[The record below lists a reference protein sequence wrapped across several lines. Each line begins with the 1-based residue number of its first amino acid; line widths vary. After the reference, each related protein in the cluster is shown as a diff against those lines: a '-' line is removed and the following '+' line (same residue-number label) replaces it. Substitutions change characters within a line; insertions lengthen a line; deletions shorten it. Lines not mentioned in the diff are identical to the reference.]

1 MPNKQRKYIAI
12 LGSIM
17 SGLGK
22 GILTASIC
30 KLLQLKGYKVVPL
43 KFDGYLN
50 VDCGTMNP
58 FRHGE
63 VFVLDDGSEVDMD
76 FGTYE
81 RFLNISMT
89 KFSSITGGKIFQ
101 HLIQKERE
109 GRFLGRDVQIVPHLT
124 DELKDWIRRLGEEA
138 DADFVIIEVG
148 GTVGDLENS
157 YFIEAIRQLS
167 YEEKYLMVI
176 QLTRVPSLSKGEPKT
191 KPTQHANRLIQ
202 SLGLRPDAIVCR
214 EDEPLTKEAI
224 EKIAQFA
231 NIKPE
236 FVYDDPTV
244 GTIYELPII
253 LNRQGIMQAISSR
266 LDIDPTPPDLSSW
279 CTLVNRITSP
289 SNGAVKIALVGKY
302 TSTRDAYASV
312 YESIVHAA
320 AHYDVKPL
328 IDFIESAQ
336 LEESG
341 PQQLSGYDGI
351 IVPGGFGKRGIE
363 GKISAISHAR
373 VNNIPYLGL
382 CLGMQLMVVE
392 YARNVLGWEDAHTT
406 EIYPETKHPVID
418 LLPEQKTIYR
428 KGGTMRLGAYTMQLV
443 PGTVAHS
450 YYGLELVDERHR
462 HRYEVNPEFVR
473 DFEEHGLVISGRH
486 KDSGI
491 VEMVEWPN
499 GLGIGTQAHPEF
511 KSRLEKPAPLFLFLI
526 EKALQRRNNSKE
538 YLCNAINNEENEQR
552 AAK

>member
-1 MPNKQRKYIAI
+1 MQAPNKRRYIAI

-81 RFLNISMT
+81 RFLGIPMT

-109 GRFLGRDVQIVPHLT
+109 GRFLGRDVQIIPHLT
-124 DELKDWIRRLGEEA
+124 DELKDWIRRLGDETN
-138 DADFVIIEVG
+138 ADFVVIEVG

-167 YEEKYLMVI
+167 YEEKYFMTI
-176 QLTRVPSLSKGEPKT
+176 QLTRVPSLTKGEPKT

-214 EDEPLTKEAI
+214 EDEPLSAEAI
-224 EKIAQFA
+224 EKIALFA

-244 GTIYELPII
+244 STIYELPII
-253 LNRQGIMQAISSR
+253 LNKQGIMRAISSK
-266 LDIDPTPPDLSSW
+266 LDVDETPPDLSSW
-279 CTLVNRITSP
+279 SSLVNRIISP
-289 SNGAVKIALVGKY
+289 SNGEVHIALVGKY

-312 YESIVHAA
+312 YESIIHAA
-320 AHYDVKPL
+320 AHYNVKPV
-328 IDFIESAQ
+328 IDFVEST
-336 LEESG
+336 LIEESG
-341 PQQLSGYDGI
+341 PQLLAKYNGI

-363 GKISAISHAR
+363 GKIAAINCAR
-373 VNNIPYLGL
+373 TNNIPYLGL

-392 YARNVLGWEDAHTT
+392 YARNVLGWDDAHTT
-406 EIYPETKHPVID
+406 EFSTETKHPVID
-418 LLPEQKTIYR
+418 LLPDQKFIDR
-428 KGGTMRLGAYTMQLV
+428 KGGTMRLGSYTMHV
-443 PGTVAHS
+443 FPGTTAYS
-450 YYGLELVDERHR
+450 YYGSEFVDERHR
-462 HRYEVNPEFVR
+462 HRYEVNPEFVP
-473 DFEEHGLVISGRH
+473 DLEEHGLVISGRH

-526 EKALQRRNNSKE
+526 DAAIKKRDTQNSTERSKE
-538 YLCNAINNEENEQR
+538 PPLQCQ
-552 AAK
+552 

>member
-1 MPNKQRKYIAI
+1 MMPSAQRKYIAI
-12 LGSIM
+12 IGSIM

-30 KLLQLKGYKVVPL
+30 KLLQLKGYKAVPL

-63 VFVLDDGSEVDMD
+63 VFVLDDGAEVDMD

-81 RFLNISMT
+81 RFLNISMN

-101 HLIQKERE
+101 HIIQKERE

-124 DELKDWIRRLGEEA
+124 NELKDWIRRLGDETN
-138 DADFVIIEVG
+138 ADFVVIEVG

-167 YEEKYLMVI
+167 YEEKYFMTI

-214 EDEPLTKEAI
+214 EDEPLTREAI
-224 EKIAQFA
+224 EKIALFA

-236 FVYDDPTV
+236 YVYDDPTLA
-244 GTIYELPII
+244 TIYELPKI
-253 LNRQGIMQAISSR
+253 LNDQGIMNALASR
-266 LDIDPTPPDLSSW
+266 LDIDPTPPDLAQWNS
-279 CTLVNRITSP
+279 LVNNVISP
-289 SNGAVKIALVGKY
+289 SNGEVCIALIGKY

-312 YESIVHAA
+312 YESIVHAS
-320 AHYDVKPL
+320 AHYSVKPKV
-328 IDFIESAQ
+328 DFIDSTQ
-336 LEESG
+336 LEESD
-341 PQQLSGYDGI
+341 PSILSNYHGI

-363 GKISAISHAR
+363 GKINAINYAR
-373 VNNIPYLGL
+373 TNNIPYLGL

-392 YARNVLGWEDAHTT
+392 YARNVLGWPDAHSS
-406 EIYPETKHPVID
+406 EINPETTHPVID
-418 LLPEQKTIYR
+418 LLPEQKTIDK
-428 KGGTMRLGAYTMQLV
+428 KGGTMRLGSYIMHLV
-443 PGTVAHS
+443 PGTVAAA
-450 YYGLELVDERHR
+450 YYNSETVEERHR

-473 DFEEHGLVISGRH
+473 DLEEHGLIFSGRH
-486 KDSGI
+486 KDTGI
-491 VEMVEWPN
+491 VEMAEWPN

-526 EKALQRRNNSKE
+526 DNSIKRRDKLLATATTKN
-538 YLCNAINNEENEQR
+538 
-552 AAK
+552 